1 MYFVVLSGLFFFHS
15 GRHQGGSASA
25 ARNRRGLARHQ
36 RGKYFLGVGPLP
48 FSLIWGV
55 VRDVVP
61 TVILLST
68 LDWNV
73 RRSLYADLDSV
84 L

>member
-1 MYFVVLSGLFFFHS
+1 MFWVRLRKRLVRSFLI
-15 GRHQGGSASA
+15 
-25 ARNRRGLARHQ
+25 
-36 RGKYFLGVGPLP
+36 GKLGVILVSEGSQGPLP
-48 FSLIWGV
+48 FSVSWGV
-55 VRDVVP
+55 VGDVVP

-73 RRSLYADLDSV
+73 RRSLMLDLDSV